1 MQIRNTKYILKYA
14 NTKYKKK
21 YKNMKISI
29 DKCILEA
36 YNKDNKRKEESKMK
50 KDNFMASVIILAI
63 IMCSMFAGYRIAM
76 NVMEIK
82 VEGTTAYCQVFGVC
96 DKYNDVEVH

>member
-1 MQIRNTKYILKYA
+1 
-14 NTKYKKK
+14 
-21 YKNMKISI
+21 MKISI

-50 KDNFMASVIILAI
+50 KDKFMTLVIILSV

-76 NVMEIK
+76 HVMEIK